1 MVMKK
6 QISIQSFFEK
16 YPDDESCYR
25 YLAEEKWKDG
35 FHCQNAVATN
45 TARGIRF
52 MPEGVKAVDMM
63 NR

>member
-1 MVMKK
+1 MMNRVIVTWQRKNGKMAFIVK
-6 QISIQSFFEK
+6 
-16 YPDDESCYR
+16 
-25 YLAEEKWKDG
+25 
-35 FHCQNAVATN
+35 NAVATN